1 MQSEREVNGM
11 FADISPESF
20 KEETNYGAFQDTGSL
35 CQDIFPTSVAD
46 LLEDRANWK
55 NRATGIT
62 AILHSVREVKDAS
75 LLEKNATALLSVLT
89 NCLNDP
95 HFKIVLITHEV
106 LEEVISKIGPALADS
121 LKLLV
126 GCLVGKMGDNKFV
139 TKQANMKVFM
149 QLMQVL
155 KPQQVAIEVLSCGL
169 RHKISRVRE
178 ETINVVIAAL
188 LTFPRTEFDLLI
200 LAKEIAPSLVDNKQR
215 VRQASLEVF
224 ALLAHSLGKGHLQP
238 LVSAVASVERSYF
251 GKEPDHINKTEGGSL
266 FGVMVAFQA
275 RLARR
280 QLAHLSNDGL
290 VVHAINV
297 TNTRGAVPFSGAD
310 IDWILAAGNSGVH
323 SCTPSA
329 VRRRSLHEMQN
340 DPTGSNTSQPII
352 PVPNFRPYRSAGKRL
367 PWEID
372 NQDKEKD
379 HSVKVCEIFHP
390 VFDSVNCHMLVSGNI
405 NVC

>member
-1 MQSEREVNGM
+1 MQSEREVNGI
-11 FADISPESF
+11 FADVSPESY
-20 KEETNYGAFQDTGSL
+20 KEGTNYGAFQDTESL
-35 CQDIFPTSVAD
+35 CPDIFPAKVTE

-62 AILHSVREVKDAS
+62 TILQSVREVKDAT
-75 LLEKNATALLSVLT
+75 LLEKNATALLNVLT

-106 LEEVISKIGPALADS
+106 LEDVINKIGSALADS

-139 TKQANMKVFM
+139 TKQANMKLFM

-155 KPQQVAIEVLSCGL
+155 KPHQVITEVLSCGL

-178 ETINVVIAAL
+178 ETINVVIASL
-188 LTFPRTEFDLLI
+188 LTFPRTEFDLLM
-200 LAKEIAPSLVDNKQR
+200 LAKEVAPCLVDNKQR

-251 GKEPDHINKTEGGSL
+251 GKEPKEVNTKTEGGSL

-280 QLAHLSNDGL
+280 QLSHLSNDGL

-297 TNTRGAVPFSGAD
+297 ANARGSAPFSGAD
-310 IDWILAAGNSGVH
+310 VDWILAAGNSGIH

-340 DPTGSNTSQPII
+340 DPTASNTSQGIA
-352 PVPNFRPYRSAGKRL
+352 PVPSFRPYRSAGKRL

-372 NQDKEKD
+372 NQDKD
-379 HSVKVCEIFHP
+379 HSVKVCMQILKLL
-390 VFDSVNCHMLVSGNI
+390 SLCTSI
-405 NVC
+405 NFC